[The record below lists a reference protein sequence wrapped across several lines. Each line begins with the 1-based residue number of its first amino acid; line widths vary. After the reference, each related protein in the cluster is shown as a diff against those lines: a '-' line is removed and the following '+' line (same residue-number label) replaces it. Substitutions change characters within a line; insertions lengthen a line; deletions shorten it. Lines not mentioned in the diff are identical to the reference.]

1 VICDFDDFCED
12 DNRLDLLHLLHDANP
27 DFRCT
32 LFAIPGRGSAEFWKS
47 VPEWCELAV
56 HGFEHPH
63 PRECAGWTRFQ
74 IETVLDYSIVQA
86 YFTNGW
92 KSPGWQSSDAV
103 YEVLLERGWWIAE
116 HWDNVDRLPDDLR
129 AHIIQ
134 PSYREGTWHWHG
146 HIPDVCGNGIA
157 ETFNELLERVQAA
170 DSFEFISEVVA

>member
-1 VICDFDDFCED
+1 VIVDFDDFAED

-32 LFAIPGRGSAEFWKS
+32 LFAIPGRGSAEFWKL

-63 PRECAGWTRFQ
+63 PRECAEWTRFQ
-74 IETVLDYSIVQA
+74 IETVL
-86 YFTNGW
+86 
-92 KSPGWQSSDAV
+92 
-103 YEVLLERGWWIAE
+103 YEVLNERGWWIAE

-146 HIPDVCGNGIA
+146 HIPNVCGNGIA
-157 ETFNELLERVQAA
+157 ETFDELLERVQAA
-170 DSFEFISEVVA
+170 DSFQLISEVVQ